1 MRKRP
6 VIEQLCLVKNPPFF
20 HKTQGSCTKISVN
33 HMAIINPN
41 RSLLIYVFGVKMR
54 RRMIVVI
61 HGNDDTEEA
70 CELWQLSS
78 PEA

>member
-1 MRKRP
+1 MD
-6 VIEQLCLVKNPPFF
+6 LPFS
-20 HKTQGSCTKISVN
+20 GV
-33 HMAIINPN
+33 P
-41 RSLLIYVFGVKMR
+41 IYVFGVKMR

-78 PEA
+78 PET

>member
-1 MRKRP
+1 
-6 VIEQLCLVKNPPFF
+6 
-20 HKTQGSCTKISVN
+20 
-33 HMAIINPN
+33 MAIINPN
-41 RSLLIYVFGVKMR
+41 RSLPIYVFGVKMR

>member
-1 MRKRP
+1 
-6 VIEQLCLVKNPPFF
+6 
-20 HKTQGSCTKISVN
+20 
-33 HMAIINPN
+33 
-41 RSLLIYVFGVKMR
+41 
-54 RRMIVVI
+54 MIVII